1 MKKENVKA
9 NANVNENNA
18 INNIDDIT
26 KLLGCKV
33 GKKETSTVMT
43 SVEKRL
49 LNEIGELIHNH
60 LLEKH
65 SDKYYEM
72 EADIV
77 EKKTNKETKEVS
89 FSVNKK
95 RGYFI
100 QIEDDIEITEKN
112 IKQKGYRLFSPTT
125 YMKGGKTNVT
135 FYPPKKVGNTINK

>member
-1 MKKENVKA
+1 MKDVKEKA
-9 NANVNENNA
+9 KANVNE
-18 INNIDDIT
+18 INNIEDIT

-33 GKKETSTVMT
+33 GKKEVKTATTSI
-43 SVEKRL
+43 EKAIL
-49 LNEIGELIHNH
+49 KEIKDLIHNH
-60 LLEKH
+60 LLAKH

-100 QIEDDIEITEKN
+100 KIEDDIEIEEKN